1 MHWLN
6 WFLDHFF
13 LDWHEEKL
21 GTKMFPSIVNCI
33 SSLVLVSVNEMV
45 CVSDI
50 WTYLFGIRSLVS
62 FLNFEENLD
71 SVFLTICTPLP
82 SLFFFIQ
89 SPAIM
94 IISRFWGKI
103 QPYVFFLDL
112 SHFYWKLKFWQEWLK
127 TLLDKIT
134 TMFIVLGKMP
144 PGNMPSRKLPPVKLT
159 FGKSPLG
166 KLTQKVAPGKLPGTF
181 RCF

>member
-1 MHWLN
+1 
-6 WFLDHFF
+6 
-13 LDWHEEKL
+13 
-21 GTKMFPSIVNCI
+21 MFPSIVNCI
-33 SSLVLVSVNEMV
+33 YSLVLVSVNEMV

-103 QPYVFFLDL
+103 QPCVFFSGPIALLLETEVLTGMVKNFVRQNNDHVHCSWKNVPRKYALQKIAPCKIDL
-112 SHFYWKLKFWQEWLK
+112 R
-127 TLLDKIT
+127 KIPLRKIDPESCPRKIAWNFSLFLI
-134 TMFIVLGKMP
+134 FI
-144 PGNMPSRKLPPVKLT
+144 
-159 FGKSPLG
+159 
-166 KLTQKVAPGKLPGTF
+166 F
-181 RCF
+181 RELFIFK